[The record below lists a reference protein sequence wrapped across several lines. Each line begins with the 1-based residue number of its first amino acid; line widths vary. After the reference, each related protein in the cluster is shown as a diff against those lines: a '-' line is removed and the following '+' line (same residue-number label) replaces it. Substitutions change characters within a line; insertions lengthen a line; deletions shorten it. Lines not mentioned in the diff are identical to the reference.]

1 MQSNRLTSRQRVLLA
16 LSAFALLAVMGMLQC
31 ASLSVDNA
39 TRSALELLAGGLA
52 LLCASMLIEDAVGDR
67 LLTVAR
73 RALAR
78 SRVAY
83 CVGNP
88 RKTASLRAPAT

>member
-1 MQSNRLTSRQRVLLA
+1 M
-16 LSAFALLAVMGMLQC
+16 LAVMGMLQC

-52 LLCASMLIEDAVGDR
+52 LLCASVLIENVVGDR
-67 LLTVAR
+67 LSDVAR

-78 SRVAY
+78 TRIAY
-83 CVGNP
+83 
-88 RKTASLRAPAT
+88 